1 MVKLKNPDEII
12 VVASNNANP
21 NANSNANAT
30 NGIGLVHT
38 SESQAELNAST
49 VSNADSEKR

>member
-1 MVKLKNPDEII
+1 MKLKNPDEII